1 MQEQGETIRD
11 ILIEEDMKDAYI
23 NFAMSVIVNRA
34 LPDVRDGLKPSQRRI
49 LVAMNDLSLGPTA
62 KFRKSA
68 KIAGDTAGNYH
79 PHPES
84 IYMTMVRMAQP
95 FAYRYVLIDGQGNFG
110 SIDGDGPA
118 AVRYTEARLTYPG
131 QEMLSDINMDTVEFV
146 KNYDQSRDEPTVLPA
161 RFPNLLVNGSTG
173 IAVGMATN
181 IPPHNLAEV
190 IDGLLALIDEPQI
203 RMDQLMQHVT
213 GPDFPT
219 GGVIVGQA
227 GIRKGYLTGHGAV
240 TVRARSHIEE
250 GKNDRQ
256 HIVITE
262 IPYQVNRT
270 TIKERIADSVNGG
283 RITGISDFRD
293 ESDRKGQRLVIDL
306 KRGEEPQVVLN
317 QLYMHTPLQTT
328 FGINMIA
335 LVHGRPRTL
344 NLKEMLVCFRDHR
357 IDVVRRRTSFL
368 LRRAEER
375 AHILEGLMIALQ
387 HIDEVIELIKK
398 APSTEEARN
407 ALMNRFEFTVRQA
420 TAILQMQLQRLT
432 NLEQQKIRDE
442 HRKLI
447 EQIEEYRAILA
458 SPERVLQIIRDE
470 LSEIKRKYADE
481 RRTTIDT
488 DIEEDFDMTDLIADD
503 PMVVT
508 FSHQGYVK
516 RLGLDTYRTQG
527 RGGKG
532 ITAAATKDGDVIK
545 HMFVATAHQYL
556 LFFTNTGRVHW
567 KHVYDIPEQSR
578 QARGRAVVNLLEL
591 QSDETVT
598 SIIPVGTFDDRDIVF
613 ATAMGMVKRGRLRD
627 FSRPMRGGI
636 RAIGLIEG
644 DVLIGVA
651 VAESGRNILIG
662 TKHGRAIRFAGEN
675 VRCMGR
681 TARGVR
687 GVRLRGGDEAVGMLV
702 VGDKSSL
709 LTICE
714 NGHGKRTNLS
724 EYPVKGRGGL
734 GVLNIK
740 TTKRN
745 GSVVGLLDVDDEDD
759 IMAITS
765 AGLIIRMRCKG
776 IRPMGRNTQG
786 VRLVSLKK
794 GDHVV
799 SVARVEE
806 DEEDS
811 EDEPESQPTNEPEDD
826 PEDEPE
832 SQPTNE
838 PEDEPEGELEGE
850 QDNDQEE

>member
-1 MQEQGETIRD
+1 MQERGEIIRD

-49 LVAMNDLSLGPTA
+49 LVAMNDLNLSPTA
-62 KFRKSA
+62 KYRKSA

-95 FAYRYVLIDGQGNFG
+95 FAHRYVLIDGQGNFG

-118 AVRYTEARLTYPG
+118 AVRYTEARLSHPG
-131 QEMLSDINMDTVEFV
+131 QEMLADINMDTVEFV

-190 IDGLLALIDEPQI
+190 IDSLLALIDNPQI
-203 RMDQLMQHVT
+203 RIAELMEHVN

-219 GGVIVGQA
+219 GGIIVGQT

-250 GKNDRQ
+250 GKNDRK

-270 TIKERIADSVNGG
+270 TIKERIADAVNAD
-283 RITGISDFRD
+283 RISGISDFRD

-344 NLKEMLVCFRDHR
+344 NLKDMLVCFRDHR
-357 IDVVRRRTSFL
+357 IEVVMRRTSFM

-375 AHILEGLMIALQ
+375 AHILEGLLVALQ
-387 HIDEVIELIKK
+387 HIDEIIELIKK
-398 APSTEEARN
+398 SSATEEARN
-407 ALMNRFEFTVRQA
+407 ALIDRFEFTVRQA

-432 NLEQQKIRDE
+432 NLEQQKLRDE
-442 HRKLI
+442 HGKLM
-447 EQIEEYRAILA
+447 EQIQEYKSILA
-458 SPERVLQIIRDE
+458 NPERVLQIIRDD
-470 LSEIKRKYADE
+470 LLEIKKKYGDE

-488 DIEEDFDMTDLIADD
+488 NVEEEFDMTDLIADD

-516 RLGLDTYRTQG
+516 RLGLDTYTTQG

-532 ITAAATKDGDVIK
+532 ITGAATRDGDVIK

-556 LFFTNTGRVHW
+556 LFFTSAGRVHW

-591 QSDETVT
+591 QKGETVT
-598 SIIPVGTFDDRDIVF
+598 SIIPVDSFDERDIVF
-613 ATAMGMVKRGRLRD
+613 ATAKGMVKRGKLRD

-651 VAESGRNILIG
+651 VAQSGQDILIG
-662 TKHGRAIRFAGEN
+662 TKHGRAIRFAGKD

-687 GVRLRGGDEAVGMLV
+687 GVRLRADDEAVGMV
-702 VGDKSSL
+702 IVGDRTSL

-714 NGHGKRTNLS
+714 QGYGKRTNLS

-740 TTKRN
+740 TTQRN
-745 GSVVGLLDVDDEDD
+745 GGVVGLLDVDDDD
-759 IMAITS
+759 GIMAITS
-765 AGLIIRMRCKG
+765 NGLIIRMSCKG

-799 SVARVEE
+799 SVACVEE
-806 DEEDS
+806 D
-811 EDEPESQPTNEPEDD
+811 DEK

-832 SQPTNE
+832 TEPTDE
-838 PEDEPEGELEGE
+838 PETEPTDEPEGESEGEPEDEGE